1 MDCVYSVPLNYLG
14 NPPAEA
20 ELWQFSQMTCGL
32 PEYYTFIQNPE
43 TENEFYLIKSL
54 TYGDILVVVFLSLF
68 LFAGIIKIFW
78 GFFFGFKSF
87 FRK

>member
-14 NPPAEA
+14 NPPGEA
-20 ELWQFSQMTCGL
+20 EFWQFSEMNCGL

-43 TENEFYLIKSL
+43 TESSFYLTKTL

-68 LFAGIIKIFW
+68 LLFGIIKILW